1 MHELLQVYQKN
12 FKKGLLYAVLF
23 HITGGLAWLYWP
35 VLFGNGEVAVRLSP
49 YTEALDLQFNVPD
62 IAPSGPTLL
71 IPEETPAPPDLLG
84 DIIPVPDPLDD
95 DSLMVE
101 MEITEPAL
109 ITQTVNASA
118 VGAPSGS
125 DISAGGRGSG
135 IASPAPPSRSNRD
148 GAAYDERPRVLRQVE
163 PAYPP
168 LAKLTGIEGLVVLS
182 VLIDETGRLQEVQVV
197 KSLGNT
203 GCDQAAVTA
212 AKQWTFA
219 PAIRQGNPVAARVTL
234 PVLFSLKTAR

>member
-12 FKKGLLYAVLF
+12 FKVGLLFAVLF
-23 HITGGLAWLYWP
+23 HLISGLAWLYSS
-35 VLFGNGEVAVRLSP
+35 VIFGEREVAVRLAP
-49 YTEALDLQFNVPD
+49 YTETLDVQLNEPD
-62 IAPSGPTLL
+62 IEPSGPTIL
-71 IPEETPAPPDLLG
+71 PTEEPPAPPDLLG
-84 DIIPVPDPLDD
+84 DIIPVPDPIDE

-101 MEITEPAL
+101 MEITEPTVVL
-109 ITQTVNASA
+109 QTVNASA

-125 DISAGGRGSG
+125 GGSGEGSGSG
-135 IASPAPPSRSNRD
+135 ITSAVPTPRSGAD
-148 GAAYDERPRVLRQVE
+148 GPAYDERPRVLRQVE

-182 VLIDETGRLQEVQVV
+182 LLIDETGKLQDVQVV

-203 GCDQAAVTA
+203 GCDQAAVA
-212 AKQWTFA
+212 AVKQYIFA
-219 PAIRQGNPVAARVTL
+219 PATRQGKPVIARVTL